1 MKTNKNKEDL
11 LNPNYFFC
19 PNPRCPY
26 SRQFHFDSRWYIK
39 DGFHA
44 TKAFGLVQR
53 YRCKHCGKT
62 FSDQTFSLN
71 YYLKK
76 YTDFT
81 ALLPQLICNN
91 SDCFI
96 GRHND
101 LSFESVRIRRDRMA
115 RNALYFQS
123 TLMEGV
129 KISEPLAADGF
140 ESYTR
145 SKYYPVNINILTG
158 ADSRFLYY
166 FTESHSRRK
175 GAVSDAQKRR
185 MDYEYL
191 GKDFSGC
198 STVAQFESLIG
209 YLAGRCGEEPV
220 VLHTDEHP
228 AYPQALKRLAGRA
241 GFPAVSHQRTSSRA
255 VRDAGNPLASVN
267 YMDMLFRKDIP
278 NHRRR
283 TICHAR
289 NDRNMLARVALY
301 MATHNFFKPRSITD
315 KAAQTAERHYEDLGV
330 SQQKLRFWKE
340 LFSTERLFLS
350 KVQLPEYFLKVWT
363 RKTETP
369 FGENWYPLPKFALQ

>member
-1 MKTNKNKEDL
+1 

-26 SRQFHFDSRWYIK
+26 SRQFHFATRWYIK
-39 DGFHA
+39 EGFHA
-44 TKAFGLVQR
+44 TKAFGPVQR
-53 YRCKHCGKT
+53 YRCRHCGKT

-81 ALLPQLICNN
+81 LLLPQLICNN

-115 RNALYFQS
+115 RNSLYLQ
-123 TLMEGV
+123 TVLLEGV
-129 KISEPLAADGF
+129 KIAEPLAADGF

-175 GAVSDAQKRR
+175 GAVTESQKQR
-185 MDYEYL
+185 MSYEYQ
-191 GKDFSGC
+191 GKDFSRC
-198 STVAQFESLIG
+198 STAAQFESLMA
-209 YLAGRCGEEPV
+209 YLIGRCADNSA

-228 AYPQALKRLAGRA
+228 AYPRVLKRLAQRD
-241 GFPAVSHQRTSSRA
+241 GFPCVRHQQTSSRQM
-255 VRDAGNPLASVN
+255 RDRNNPLFSVN
-267 YMDMLFRKDIP
+267 YMDMLFRKDIA

-301 MATHNFFKPRSITD
+301 MATHNFCKPRSITD
-315 KAAQTAERHYEDLGV
+315 KAAQTTERHCGDLGIDP
-330 SQQKLRFWKE
+330 QKLRFWKG
-340 LFSTERLFLS
+340 LFSTERFFLS
-350 KVQLPEYFLKVWT
+350 KVQLPEYFLKVWK
-363 RKTETP
+363 RQTETP